1 MRRSVLLTSAFVFA
15 GLAGCLDLDGV
26 KGRYQNKAV
35 DVPVQSEASVA
46 TAARVDQIGRQLVAQ
61 SPFLGVEP
69 TFHTFGR
76 KEPEIYHPDSNGIFI
91 TEGLVAKC
99 KTDDELAAVLAT
111 ELGKMSV
118 EKRISERMN
127 LTRPATLGDAGA
139 RAPGEDPTQ
148 LAVQA
153 VFDKQL
159 PRSEKDKAHAA
170 NEDPKSLAGEILQA
184 AGYKA
189 KSLEDVAPWIDGAT
203 RSNGLAEQF
212 RGRNGKPKWSN

>member
-1 MRRSVLLTSAFVFA
+1 MKRSLAISTALLLA
-15 GLAGCLDLDGV
+15 GLTGCLELETAT
-26 KGRYQNKAV
+26 GRYQNKAV
-35 DVPVQSEASVA
+35 DVPEQSDAAVA

-76 KEPEIYHPDSNGIFI
+76 KEPEIYHPDSHGVFI
-91 TEGLVAKC
+91 TEGLVARC
-99 KTDDELAAVLAT
+99 KTDDELAAVLAS

-127 LTRPATLGDAGA
+127 ISRPATLGDAGG

-159 PRSEKDKAHAA
+159 PRSEKDKAKPSS
-170 NEDPKSLAGEILQA
+170 EDPKLLAGEILQA
-184 AGYKA
+184 AGFKA
-189 KSLEDVAPWIDGAT
+189 KSLETVAPWLDEAT
-203 RSNGLAEQF
+203 VSSALAEQF
-212 RGRNGKPKWSN
+212 RGRNNKPTWSK